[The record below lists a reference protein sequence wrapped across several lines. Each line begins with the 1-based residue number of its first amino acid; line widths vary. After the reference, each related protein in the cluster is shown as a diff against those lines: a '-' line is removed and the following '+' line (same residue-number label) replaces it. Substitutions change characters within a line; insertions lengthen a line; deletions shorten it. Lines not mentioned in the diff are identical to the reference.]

1 MAKRSKI
8 NNRDVKYE
16 LLRQSEHRD
25 DSGQIANKATSQLYL
40 DNYYEKNDDDSY
52 SLNSAT
58 QRSIQASHDRTQR
71 AANAQARKATYNTK
85 SVNSVSRNLVDD
97 VGKRYGY
104 TRPTPTQQ
112 TSTSQNIRNDALQEL
127 KNRRATS
134 SNATPS
140 TAPRTGNT
148 QNTVSQ
154 SLVDYVSKHG
164 NNTVAQATRHHA
176 AMTDFANKGINRAIV
191 NAVKA
196 PVNALKN
203 AGGNPLKMADE

>member
-8 NNRDVKYE
+8 NNRDAKYE

-25 DSGQIANKATSQLYL
+25 DSGQISNKATSQLYL

-112 TSTSQNIRNDALQEL
+112 TSTSHAQYGAKDRKHAEY
-127 KNRRATS
+127 
-134 SNATPS
+134 
-140 TAPRTGNT
+140 
-148 QNTVSQ
+148 
-154 SLVDYVSKHG
+154 SL
-164 NNTVAQATRHHA
+164 TVARRLRFEAWKQYRGTGYASSCCHDGLR
-176 AMTDFANKGINRAIV
+176 KQ
-191 NAVKA
+191 
-196 PVNALKN
+196 
-203 AGGNPLKMADE
+203 GN